1 MNVRLAGYVA
11 VAALLCLSASG
22 CSSDDV
28 VGGTVVGN
36 PPVLESVDAPDTV
49 TEQNGQFLITV
60 SLRYHD
66 PDGDPVTKVRFRVA
80 SAGLDLTQD
89 IPNAST
95 TANGATVGIAVDGSA
110 PKQTYQYTLNVID
123 SRGAESEP
131 VTKEIT
137 LQ

>member
-1 MNVRLAGYVA
+1 MNVRLAGYLVA
-11 VAALLCLSASG
+11 AALLCLSASA
-22 CSSDDV
+22 CSSDEV
-28 VGGTVVGN
+28 VGAGVVGN
-36 PPVLESVDAPDTV
+36 PPVLDSIDAPDTV

-66 PDGDPVTKVRFRVA
+66 PDGFPVTKVRFRVA
-80 SAGLDLTQD
+80 SAGLDITQD
-89 IPNAST
+89 IPNASA
-95 TANGATVGIAVDGSA
+95 TANGATVGIAIDGSA

-123 SRGAESEP
+123 SRGAESAP